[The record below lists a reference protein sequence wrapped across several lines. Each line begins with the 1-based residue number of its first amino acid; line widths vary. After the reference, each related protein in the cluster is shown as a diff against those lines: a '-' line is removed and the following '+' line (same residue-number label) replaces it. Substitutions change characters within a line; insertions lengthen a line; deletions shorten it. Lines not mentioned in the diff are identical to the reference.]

1 MNFSLSKI
9 FGKLVKDP
17 SGNILIQI
25 VRYFV
30 SGGVAF
36 AVDAGLLYLLTEW
49 AGLHY
54 LYSSTISF
62 SVGLVITYLF
72 SIFWVFDNRS
82 LKSKWAEFLIFVLI
96 GVVGLLLTNFF
107 LWVFTDKLGLYYLVS
122 KVITTVLVFI
132 WNFIAKKTLL
142 FRKKTKANE

>member
-1 MNFSLSKI
+1 MNFSLRKI
-9 FGKLVKDP
+9 FGTLVKDP

-36 AVDAGLLYLLTEW
+36 AVDAGLLYALTEW

-82 LKSKWAEFLIFVLI
+82 LKNKWAEFLIFVAI
-96 GVVGLLLTNFF
+96 GAIGLLLTNFF
-107 LWVFTDKLGLYYLVS
+107 LWVFTDKLGLYYLLS

-132 WNFIAKKTLL
+132 WNFIAKKSLL
-142 FRKKTKANE
+142 FRKKTTKNE